1 MIIVGSTTQ
10 KNAFFLNSFER
21 FVDVSIHCLMH
32 KINGW
37 SGISNK
43 MIYVSENGCL
53 TPQVIAIPLGRWF
66 FFDWIFGCPI
76 FRETQMVKPRYWL
89 DFTWGVDV
97 VTFCHFWPFF
107 LPRLESRFGRH
118 RWHRSCWRWHWRC
131 QQRHCSACPW
141 WAERR
146 ATSESDGRW
155 FPVDGGILVVWWT
168 TKGPGSHGS

>member
-1 MIIVGSTTQ
+1 MW
-10 KNAFFLNSFER
+10 A
-21 FVDVSIHCLMH
+21 SIA
-32 KINGW
+32 GW
-37 SGISNK
+37 SGTSNK

-53 TPQVIAIPLGRWF
+53 TPQVIAIPLGRGF
-66 FFDWIFGCPI
+66 F
-76 FRETQMVKPRYWL
+76 RL
-89 DFTWGVDV
+89 DFRVPDFQRNPNGWNQDIDLTSRGAIHCRCGHE
-97 VTFCHFWPFF
+97 CHFWPFF

-141 WAERR
+141 WAERP